1 MPTRNLKNEIIV
13 KEEIKEVVEEEEMRI
28 DEDGKLKKGG
38 EGREHQNGDLHS
50 NNGMDGILL
59 EGNTKIT
66 SSQTVTNGDVR
77 PPRKNGILFSAD
89 GPSNS
94 EFSFAA
100 ELEQLRKQSSSSHR
114 SHKASI
120 FGNSGRMSIRHG
132 GKLSLGAF
140 TSPNDDFIRKMS
152 SVSMEE
158 QQSSENGDGVEKP
171 PESDAIPHINLGKN
185 FQARVKKWADRAISS
200 EEREAIPD
208 RDERLFNSSSIEH
221 ISQQALAAYE
231 TLACSVAL
239 PKSGRNKELAL
250 HILAENRGNLQA
262 AVMDLLRCDTLD
274 WEQYPAIYNSRY
286 VDVDNWSPEE
296 IASFQ
301 DAIYKSEKDFQQV
314 SSELGNRS
322 IYECISFYYTWKKA
336 CPDDYRKLRNLRRK
350 RQLLEQQLDLASF
363 DIRQQKHP
371 MKRMRCGIDGLI
383 TNLGEDENE
392 LLKLNGKHQQITSNE
407 EDEEL
412 SETESDITNPSLL
425 NVNIQGME
433 CSSSPNRK
441 ISSGHPIAPIPI
453 SVSSSEGGGGISSLD
468 QLSVLLGNHQQ
479 QNTPSKHFNFGS
491 NNSLN
496 NSNYPWLHGTDG
508 IFPSP
513 SSSTTSNNN
522 ETHFGGLETIIPT
535 DYDGNSGRN
544 NNHFGTNKIKGQH
557 GATVKKGAQPQADGF
572 FHCRLCEKRFEK
584 VKSLNAHMKSHAM
597 KARAEAEAL
606 QKTQQQHQQPLAFP
620 VPTKK
625 EIVSSSS
632 LSLQNNQETNQAVA
646 AAAAAAASNPL
657 AGALVASSVALGM
670 PPGLSGN
677 AQVAAMAALN
687 SLGRQ
692 MQQQQPFTCTN
703 SGFGLLRNM
712 LQYGQQQVA
721 AAAVAANDAAQTN
734 ASAAAAAA
742 RWPGL

>member
-1 MPTRNLKNEIIV
+1 
-13 KEEIKEVVEEEEMRI
+13 
-28 DEDGKLKKGG
+28 
-38 EGREHQNGDLHS
+38 
-50 NNGMDGILL
+50 
-59 EGNTKIT
+59 
-66 SSQTVTNGDVR
+66 
-77 PPRKNGILFSAD
+77 
-89 GPSNS
+89 
-94 EFSFAA
+94 
-100 ELEQLRKQSSSSHR
+100 
-114 SHKASI
+114 
-120 FGNSGRMSIRHG
+120 MSIRHG

-158 QQSSENGDGVEKP
+158 QQSSESGDGVEKP
-171 PESDAIPHINLGKN
+171 PESDAIPHINLGKS

-208 RDERLFNSSSIEH
+208 RDERLFNASSIEH

-322 IYECISFYYTWKKA
+322 VYECVAFYYTWKKA

-363 DIRQQKHP
+363 DTRQQQLQKHP
-371 MKRMRCGIDGLI
+371 MKRMRCGIDNLI
-383 TNLGEDENE
+383 TNSGEDENE
-392 LLKLNGKHQQITSNE
+392 LLKIDGKQ
-407 EDEEL
+407 DEEL

-425 NVNIQGME
+425 NVNIQGMDC
-433 CSSSPNRK
+433 CSPTTNRK
-441 ISSGHPIAPIPI
+441 LSGNQQCPPPIAPIPI
-453 SVSSSEGGGGISSLD
+453 SASNILGNDGGGGGGISSLN
-468 QLSVLLGNHQQ
+468 QLSVLLGNQQQQQ
-479 QNTPSKHFNFGS
+479 QNTSLQQHFNGGS

-522 ETHFGGLETIIPT
+522 ETHFGVGNHHDGGLLGGLETIMTT
-535 DYDGNSGRN
+535 DLEGRN
-544 NNHFGTNKIKGQH
+544 NNHFGGTHKVKGQH
-557 GATVKKGAQPQADGF
+557 GAAVKKGAQPQADGF

-606 QKTQQQHQQPLAFP
+606 QKSQQQQQSSLAFP

-625 EIVSSSS
+625 EIISSSS
-632 LSLQNNQETNQAVA
+632 LSNNQETNQAVA

-670 PPGLSGN
+670 PQGLPS
-677 AQVAAMAALN
+677 AQAAMAALN

-692 MQQQQPFTCTN
+692 IQQQQQQPFTCAN

-721 AAAVAANDAAQTN
+721 AAAVAANDAAQQTN
-734 ASAAAAAA
+734 AAATAAA
-742 RWPGL
+742 RWPGI